1 MKYALSQ
8 RILHWIIALMVIGAM
23 IVGNILGFLGFS
35 GVKDTFGIDVTNMLY
50 KYHKTFGVIILG
62 LMIIRIIVK
71 VAKGKPAYSPPLTS
85 FEKAASN
92 AVHGLLYLS
101 LIAMPVFGWLGT
113 GANGFPV
120 EFFNWTLPPIVGKD
134 KELGA
139 TLMGL
144 HEIFGWVL
152 AALIVVHIG
161 AALQHAFVK
170 KDGVLQRML

>member
-8 RILHWIIALMVIGAM
+8 RLLHWMIALMVIGALA
-23 IVGNILGFLGFS
+23 VGLLLGFLGFA
-35 GVKDTFGIDVTNMLY
+35 GVRDTFGIDVTNMLY

-62 LMIIRIIVK
+62 LMIVRIIVK
-71 VAKGKPAYSPPLTS
+71 VVKGKPAYATPLTS
-85 FEKAASN
+85 FEHAASN

-120 EFFNWTLPPIVGKD
+120 EFFNWQLPAIVSKD

-144 HEIFGWVL
+144 HEIFGWIL
-152 AALIVVHIG
+152 AALIVVHIA
-161 AALQHAFVK
+161 AALQHAIVK
-170 KDGVLQRML
+170 KDGVLQRMI

>member
-1 MKYALSQ
+1 MKYAASQ
-8 RILHWIIALMVIGAM
+8 RLIHWVMALMVIGAM
-23 IVGNILGFLGFS
+23 TVGSTLGFLGFS
-35 GVKDTFGIDVTNMLY
+35 GVRDTFGMDVTNMLY
-50 KYHKTFGVIILG
+50 KYHKTFGIILLG
-62 LMIIRIIVK
+62 LIIIRIIVK
-71 VAKGKPAYSPPLTS
+71 FAKGKPEYSPPLTK
-85 FEKAASN
+85 FEHAASN

-120 EFFNWTLPPIVGKD
+120 EFFNWTLPPIAPKD

-144 HEIFGWVL
+144 HEIFGWIL
-152 AALIVVHIG
+152 GALIVVHIA

>member
-8 RILHWIIALMVIGAM
+8 RILHWAIALMVIAAMAVGATL
-23 IVGNILGFLGFS
+23 GYLGFN
-35 GVKDTFGIDVTNMLY
+35 GVKETFGIDVTNMLY
-50 KYHKTFGVIILG
+50 KYHKTFGIIILG
-62 LMIIRIIVK
+62 LMIVRIIVK
-71 VAKGKPAYSPPLTS
+71 VMKGKPDYSPPLTR
-85 FEKAASN
+85 FEHVASN
-92 AVHGLLYLS
+92 AVHGLLYVS

-120 EFFNWTLPPIVGKD
+120 EFFDRRLPPIVGKD

-144 HEIFGWVL
+144 HETFGWIL
-152 AALIVVHIG
+152 GALIVIHIG

-170 KDGVLQRML
+170 KDGVLRRML